1 LKKLDDI
8 LKQNKEIKEFKT
20 FDVDS
25 EWNSFLTKVGE
36 TSPSV
41 IEQNTAKNKSPLSI
55 IFRKPAVSIISIAAS
70 LVLILGALF
79 IFKKPEPYRSTV
91 ITTDNIKKINMI
103 DGSKIELSQNSKLE
117 FPLSLE
123 NLRERKVILSGSAVF
138 DVVKNETLPYRVY
151 YGEILVEVLGTEF
164 AINKRD
170 GLTIIQNISGSVA
183 VSQVLNRSNKKI
195 LQQGETLLFQY
206 GKFFL
211 PQDTV
216 QITVNEKDSTVVEK
230 KVISNKNFIKD
241 KRSTFKLDNVV
252 KNYLLKFYK
261 KKIKVQRGTKFD
273 KKTTVKLDMNKSYQ
287 EILVDL
293 KKQGQIDFKP
303 GDCEGCFI
311 ITAPAKKQ

>member
-1 LKKLDDI
+1 MKKLDDI

-36 TSPSV
+36 ASPSV
-41 IEQNTAKNKSPLSI
+41 MEQNTAKKKSPLSI
-55 IFRKPAVSIISIAAS
+55 IFRKPAISIISIAAS

-79 IFKKPEPYRSTV
+79 IFKKSEPYRSTV
-91 ITTDNIKKINMI
+91 ITTDNIEKINMI

-123 NLRERKVILSGSAVF
+123 NLRERKVILNGNAVF
-138 DVVKNETLPYRVY
+138 DVVKNEKLPYKVY

-216 QITVNEKDSTVVEK
+216 QITVNEKDSSVVEK
-230 KVISNKNFIKD
+230 KVISNKNVIKD

-293 KKQGQIDFKP
+293 KKQGQIDFKS